1 MLESLRGYLNK
12 KLIKTVYQVN
22 IDYNVETSEN
32 IVAVSIRTKT
42 SNISSVD
49 VSDAPKNKESAP
61 PRVFKKSQ

>member
-1 MLESLRGYLNK
+1 MNK
-12 KLIKTVYQVN
+12 KRIKTVYLVH
-22 IDYNVETSEN
+22 IDYNFETIEN
-32 IVAVSIRTKT
+32 IVAVTIRTKT